1 MSNALVR
8 RVAARLGLVAASKSA
23 RRSVTRG
30 LARDQRDMY
39 ASLESLDELRAKVS
53 DSLRGDPDYD
63 EQRHDLNSL
72 FDEVLHSGG
81 DASTILALLED
92 LHAMELPT
100 GQLYRKWFSGL
111 DKVMRLAQLVEDA
124 EEEEGLDD
132 EDVY

>member
-8 RVAARLGLVAASKSA
+8 RIAARLGLV
-23 RRSVTRG
+23 RRG

-39 ASLESLDELRAKVS
+39 AALERLEELQAKVI

-63 EQRHDLNSL
+63 DELADIRSL
-72 FDEVLHSGG
+72 FDEALHSGG
-81 DASTILALLED
+81 DAGTILVLLED

-124 EEEEGLDD
+124 EEEEEEGDDD